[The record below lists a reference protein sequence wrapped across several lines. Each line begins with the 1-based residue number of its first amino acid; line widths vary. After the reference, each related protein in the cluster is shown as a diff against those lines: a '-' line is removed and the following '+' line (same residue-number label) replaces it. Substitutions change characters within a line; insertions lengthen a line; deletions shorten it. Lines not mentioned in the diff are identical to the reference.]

1 METVSVS
8 VVCTVTLRSVPNNV
22 KQLEEAVI
30 AETQRAAREL
40 FAQGFAA
47 LQTQWLEQRHER
59 FAPVRWRTTR
69 RLTSFGEV
77 KLPVRVVRRRDR
89 PRGGYLS
96 LGKVLWRAQA
106 TRLLSPQME
115 RLALEAAAEQNF
127 RPAAKRLSERCGE
140 PIRHGM
146 VWRCV
151 QHHGERLVYQLE
163 RDQWPDVARRRQAEV
178 VVTEVDATYLRR
190 QHHGADKR
198 GPSHFLMHLGLH
210 YTGRERRWGKRGATD
225 AVLRDKTLLLSAE
238 SVGIFGA
245 RLRRQRDRHF
255 GAHPSYSVLLS
266 DGDTGIRWLHE
277 RSFEESVWLLD
288 RWHLSR
294 AVRAFVGADQAQ
306 YQRLMQG
313 VWRSDSEAVLEAL
326 RQTPESLQRQRAKE
340 FHAVFGYVL
349 GNRDGIDAWA
359 ALPARWRRA
368 HGRRL
373 AVIKSG
379 SGAVEKNIECVINRR
394 FKGQGRSWN
403 PRRAERLAQLR
414 WLIAQPRAWQRW
426 WQRQYARSPN

>member
-8 VVCTVTLRSVPNNV
+8 VVCTITLRSDLNNV

-40 FAQGFAA
+40 FAQGFAV
-47 LQTQWLEQRHER
+47 LQNQWLEARRER
-59 FAPVRWRTTR
+59 FVAVRWRRTR

-77 KLPVRVVRRRDR
+77 ALPVRVVRRRDC

-96 LGKVLWRAQA
+96 LGKVLLRTQA

-115 RLALEAAAEQNF
+115 RLALAAAAEQNF
-127 RPAAKRLSERCGE
+127 RPAAQRLSERCGE
-140 PIRHGM
+140 PISHWM

-151 QHHGERLVYQLE
+151 QHHGEQLVHQIE
-163 RDQWPDVARRRQAEV
+163 RDQWPDAARRRPAEV
-178 VVTEVDATYLRR
+178 VVTEVDATYLKR
-190 QHHGADKR
+190 QQHRAAKR

-210 YTGRERRWGKRGATD
+210 YSGRERRWDKRGATD
-225 AVLRDKTLLLSAE
+225 AVLRDKTLLVSAE
-238 SVGIFGA
+238 SASIFGA

-255 GAHPSYSVLLS
+255 GTHPAHSVLLS
-266 DGDTGIRWLHE
+266 DGDMGIRWLHE

-294 AVRAFVGADQAQ
+294 AVRAFVGTDQAL
-306 YQRLMQG
+306 YGRVMQG

-326 RQTPESLQRQRAKE
+326 RQMPASLQRQRAKE
-340 FHAVFGYVL
+340 FHDLFGYVL

-359 ALPARWRRA
+359 ALPAHWRCA
-368 HGRRL
+368 QGRQL
-373 AVIKSG
+373 ALIKSG

-414 WLIAQPRAWQRW
+414 WLLAQPSAWQHW
-426 WQRQYARSPN
+426 WQRQCARSQN